1 MGVAATKPV
10 APANTST
17 PAIAPNQD
25 LPWWR
30 INKHFSDDRSVPNS
44 EKWTVGN
51 YATLGLR
58 RLFRKGANANS
69 GAANAAAAQKA
80 LANAAAAQKALANAA
95 AAQKALANAAA
106 AQKAA
111 AEKAIL
117 NANPPA
123 NVAVAKPMNAPAP
136 GPAPGPAP
144 AAVGGRRKKASRG
157 KKASKKR
164 RSSSRRSSRR

>member
-80 LANAAAAQKALANAA
+80 
-95 AAQKALANAAA
+95 
-106 AQKAA
+106 A

>member
-80 LANAAAAQKALANAA
+80 LANAAAAQKA
-95 AAQKALANAAA
+95 
-106 AQKAA
+106 A

-117 NANPPA
+117 K
-123 NVAVAKPMNAPAP
+123 AKPMNAPAP

-144 AAVGGRRKKASRG
+144 AAVGGKRKKASRG

-164 RSSSRRSSRR
+164 RSSSRRSSHR

>member
-30 INKHFSDDRSVPNS
+30 INKHFRDDPSVPNS

-69 GAANAAAAQKA
+69 GA
-80 LANAAAAQKALANAA
+80 ANAAAAQKALANAA

>member
-30 INKHFSDDRSVPNS
+30 INKHFRDDPSVPNS

-69 GAANAAAAQKA
+69 GA
-80 LANAAAAQKALANAA
+80 ANAA

>member
-80 LANAAAAQKALANAA
+80 LANAAAAQKA
-95 AAQKALANAAA
+95 
-106 AQKAA
+106 A

>member
-80 LANAAAAQKALANAA
+80 
-95 AAQKALANAAA
+95 
-106 AQKAA
+106 A

-144 AAVGGRRKKASRG
+144 AAVGGSRKKASRG

>member
-80 LANAAAAQKALANAA
+80 LANAAAS
-95 AAQKALANAAA
+95 QKALANAAA

>member
-95 AAQKALANAAA
+95 AAQKA
-106 AQKAA
+106 A